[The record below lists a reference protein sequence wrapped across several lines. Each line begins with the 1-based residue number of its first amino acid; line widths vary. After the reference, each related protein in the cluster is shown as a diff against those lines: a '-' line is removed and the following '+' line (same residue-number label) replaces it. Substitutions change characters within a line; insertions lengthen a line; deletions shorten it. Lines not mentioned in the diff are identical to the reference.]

1 MSHYGT
7 AHAALY
13 KIGVFAP
20 CIFQNRHTR
29 IHHGGLVP
37 EFHPLA
43 VVQVLARAV
52 YDHNRRQWRRG
63 AKPYSC
69 SWKLNPEI
77 SPGGY
82 FAFAYLS
89 HPMINCSPHDRKKKA
104 AKPLFFAEIIRL

>member
-1 MSHYGT
+1 MEQPMLPCT
-7 AHAALY
+7 RP
-13 KIGVFAP
+13 VFLLLVYSRTGA
-20 CIFQNRHTR
+20 CAR

-37 EFHPLA
+37 EFRPLA

-52 YDHNRRQWRRG
+52 FDHNLRQWRRG

-82 FAFAYLS
+82 FAFAYLA
-89 HPMINCSPHDRKKKA
+89 HPMINYFPHDGEEEA
-104 AKPLFFAEIIRL
+104 AKPLFLC